1 MIIGRCDNHSGS
13 RQFQQPSGGDKYVA
27 APALAFY
34 TIARL
39 HSPLTAHMRILST
52 RAWFTIGFL
61 TCAGLIAFALYLQY
75 FVNLE
80 PCPLCMLQRV
90 AFIVLGMFFLIGA
103 IHGPGLTGTR
113 AYASL
118 ASIAA
123 LTGVGLA
130 ARHVWL
136 QYNPPQIA
144 SCSGDIYSQLERLP
158 LGRVIVNALYATGD
172 CAKVD
177 WTMLGLSVAE
187 WSLVWFV
194 IFSAGA
200 IALLL
205 RKAP

>member
-1 MIIGRCDNHSGS
+1 
-13 RQFQQPSGGDKYVA
+13 
-27 APALAFY
+27 
-34 TIARL
+34 
-39 HSPLTAHMRILST
+39 MRIPST
-52 RAWFTIGFL
+52 RAWFTLGFL

-75 FVNLE
+75 YVSLE

-90 AFIVLGMFFLIGA
+90 AFIVLGIFLLIGA
-103 IHGPGLTGTR
+103 LHGPGR
-113 AYASL
+113 AGSRVYAGL
-118 ASIAA
+118 AGLAA

-130 ARHVWL
+130 ARHIWL

-177 WTMLGLSVAE
+177 WTLLGLSIAE
-187 WSLVWFV
+187 WSLVWFA

-205 RKAP
+205 RKTG

>member
-1 MIIGRCDNHSGS
+1 M
-13 RQFQQPSGGDKYVA
+13 P
-27 APALAFY
+27 
-34 TIARL
+34 RL
-39 HSPLTAHMRILST
+39 SDRT
-52 RAWFTIGFL
+52 WFTLGFL
-61 TCAGLIAFALYLQY
+61 TCAGLIAYALYLQY
-75 FVNLE
+75 YVNLD

-90 AFIVLGMFFLIGA
+90 AFIMLGLIFLIGA
-103 IHGPGLTGTR
+103 IHGPRKTGAR
-113 AYASL
+113 IYAGI
-118 ASIAA
+118 AGIAA
-123 LTGVGLA
+123 LTGAGLA
-130 ARHVWL
+130 VRHVWL
-136 QYNPPQIA
+136 QYNPPKIA

-205 RKAP
+205 RKAH